1 MRIGIDIDGTI
12 TNETIGWNYEART
25 PVPDVIEKINQLYD
39 QGHWISL
46 HTSRLK
52 RDRKVTEDWLKL
64 NGVKYNEVIFE
75 KPKYDIYVG
84 DEIASIHYFIK
95 MEFDL

>member
-1 MRIGIDIDGTI
+1 MRFGIDIDGTI
-12 TNETIGWNYEART
+12 TKETVGWNYEART
-25 PVPDVIEKINQLYD
+25 PVPDVIEKINSLFD

-64 NGVKYNEVIFE
+64 HGVKYNEVIFE

-84 DEIASIHYFIK
+84 DEIASIHYFLK
-95 MEFDL
+95 MEFNL